1 MVAAPS
7 SSQGSRALVI
17 GRHPMTPWVKPYRG
31 RLAAGCAYGYCR
43 EIVHDGGPNKC
54 IWDAIASMMTL

>member
-1 MVAAPS
+1 M
-7 SSQGSRALVI
+7 
-17 GRHPMTPWVKPYRG
+17 MPWGKPYRG